1 MNDFLLI
8 NNEAA
13 EIIEKKIKKKYINK
27 ENISEKWDNMSKD
40 FNMRK
45 DAVTEIKNIKDMLTE
60 MSNNADIRTVRQLIP
75 FGERYGKIRFFL
87 RRIIRKLIKWYIE
100 PIVSDQ
106 NKYNNETLAVLK
118 ELEKRIE
125 VLERNAEKL

>member
-40 FNMRK
+40 FNIRK
-45 DAVTEIKNIKDMLTE
+45 DAVTEIKNIKDMLNE

-87 RRIIRKLIKWYIE
+87 RRIIRKLVKWYIE